1 MLSLK
6 TPPMNFPDYSA
17 FVESIGLRML
27 LVFLGLF
34 AVLPST
40 GYAQAAGDRID
51 LYFGDWHASPS
62 RLTHGSLEE
71 RDILTR
77 GNAMSPTKKSAV
89 LRFINSYAYATLA
102 PHTATKAEKLEG
114 QQKIYFVQ
122 SGKGTARAGSQSV
135 DLYPNIAVLVPAGL
149 NFNIENTGDQPI
161 TMYVINE
168 PTPPGFRPNTTILA
182 RDENQLPI
190 ASSSGMWAHIVKPLF
205 VTSDG
210 LGTLEAVLTVTL
222 DPLTI
227 GKPHPVPGE
236 DTDEIEEVWTAL
248 DGTSLAMVGNQLRR
262 QTPGMAYLH
271 IPDNKMPHTNINGS
285 EDSQDKFLYF
295 ARYRPHEPR
304 K

>member
-1 MLSLK
+1 MATLY
-6 TPPMNFPDYSA
+6 YSS
-17 FVESIGLRML
+17 VSSVGLRVL
-27 LVFLGLF
+27 LVFLGLC
-34 AVLPST
+34 AVLPSSAFAQTT
-40 GYAQAAGDRID
+40 GDHID
-51 LYFGDWHASPS
+51 LYFGDSHTLPS
-62 RLTHGSLEE
+62 RIAHGALEE

-77 GNAMSPTKKSAV
+77 GDAMNPPKKSAV

-102 PHTATKAEKLEG
+102 PHTSTRTEHLNG
-114 QQKIYFVQ
+114 QQEIYFVQ
-122 SGKGTARAGSQSV
+122 SGKGTAQAGSQSV
-135 DLYPNIAVLVPAGL
+135 DLYRNMAVLIPAGL
-149 NFNIENTGDQPI
+149 NFSIENTGDQPM

-168 PTPPGFRPNTTILA
+168 PTPPGFRPNTSILA
-182 RDENQLPI
+182 RDENQIPI
-190 ASSSGMWAHIVKPLF
+190 SSSNGMWAHIVKTLF

-210 LGTLEAVLTVTL
+210 LGTLQAVLTVTL

-227 GKPHPVPGE
+227 GKPHPVPDE

-271 IPDNKMPHTNINGS
+271 IPDNKTPHTNINSS

-295 ARYRPHEPR
+295 ARYRGHEPR

>member
-1 MLSLK
+1 
-6 TPPMNFPDYSA
+6 
-17 FVESIGLRML
+17 L
-27 LVFLGLF
+27 LVFLGLCV
-34 AVLPST
+34 ALPSAAF
-40 GYAQAAGDRID
+40 AQTTAGRID

-62 RLTHGSLEE
+62 RTAHGALEQ

-77 GNAMSPTKKSAV
+77 GDAMNPAKKGAV
-89 LRFINSYAYATLA
+89 LRSINSYAYATLA
-102 PHTATKAEKLEG
+102 PHKATKTEKLDG
-114 QQKIYFVQ
+114 QQEIYFVQ

-135 DLYPNIAVLVPAGL
+135 DLYRNMAVLVPAGL
-149 NFNIENTGDQPI
+149 TFNIENTGDQPM

-168 PTPPGFRPNTTILA
+168 PTPPGFRPNTSLLA

-190 ASSSGMWAHIVKPLF
+190 SSSNGMWAHIVKTLF

-210 LGTLEAVLTVTL
+210 LGTLQAVLTVTL

-271 IPDNKMPHTNINGS
+271 IPDNKTPHTNINSS

-295 ARYRPHEPR
+295 ARYRAHEPR

>member
-1 MLSLK
+1 MASPYHSSLVR
-6 TPPMNFPDYSA
+6 S
-17 FVESIGLRML
+17 VSLRVW
-27 LVFLGLF
+27 LVFLGLC
-34 AVLPST
+34 AVLSST
-40 GYAQAAGDRID
+40 AFAQTTGERID
-51 LYFGDWHASPS
+51 LYFGDWHTLPS
-62 RLTHGSLEE
+62 RIVHGAIEE

-77 GNAMSPTKKSAV
+77 GDAMNPAKKSAV

-102 PHTATKAEKLEG
+102 PHAATKTEQLNG
-114 QQKIYFVQ
+114 QQEIYFVQ
-122 SGKGTARAGSQSV
+122 TGRGTAHAGSQSV
-135 DLYPNIAVLVPAGL
+135 DLYRNMVVLIPAGL
-149 NFNIENTGDQPI
+149 NFGIENTGDQPM

-168 PTPPGFRPNTTILA
+168 PTPPGFRPNTSMLA

-190 ASSSGMWAHIVKPLF
+190 SSSNGMWAHIVKTLF
-205 VTSDG
+205 VSSDG
-210 LGTLEAVLTVTL
+210 LGTLQAVLTVTL

-262 QTPGMAYLH
+262 QPPGMAYLH
-271 IPDNKMPHTNINGS
+271 IPDNKTPHTNINSS

-295 ARYRPHEPR
+295 ARYRAHEPR